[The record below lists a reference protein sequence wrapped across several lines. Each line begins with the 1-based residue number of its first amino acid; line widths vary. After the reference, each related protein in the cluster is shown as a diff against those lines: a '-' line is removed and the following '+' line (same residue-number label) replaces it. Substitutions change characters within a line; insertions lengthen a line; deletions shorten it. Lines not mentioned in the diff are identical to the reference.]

1 MLNKITRTLKSYLSL
16 LLSCLLLVSTSP
28 WADARPPIEEQANN
42 ETVEIVTQAEVTE
55 LATEPKAEPT
65 TDNKTDSKPQPAA
78 NKNEKQPVQS
88 APEQQAP
95 AKIPDRGVNERPATQ
110 PTPQP
115 ESKPK
120 PQPEPDQT
128 ASTIAK
134 QQDLNTY
141 VLNVINTYRG
151 RSYPYLLDNNYA
163 TYNGV
168 TSNIYYQG
176 QLLLKAHPS
185 GNRASHCVGI
195 TFEVFFKAMQA
206 RNKAAGLVPDNFN
219 GMSTADMTDFMLK
232 WYVAGPKAQN
242 NLALAIERYGLGQRI
257 TNLSAAKAGDFID
270 FSRTNGTGHAA
281 VLINWIRQDGEII
294 GLRYWSSQES
304 TGGIAYVEEY
314 FAGGNSYGRIRRD
327 QVYIGRVGPI
337 DRYKMP

>member
-1 MLNKITRTLKSYLSL
+1 MLNKFTRTLKPYLSL
-16 LLSCLLLVSTSP
+16 LLCCFLLVSASP
-28 WADARPPIEEQANN
+28 GAGAGPPIKEQANS
-42 ETVEIVTQAEVTE
+42 ETVETVPQEATTE
-55 LATEPKAEPT
+55 SSTETDAEPIA
-65 TDNKTDSKPQPAA
+65 D
-78 NKNEKQPVQS
+78 E
-88 APEQQAP
+88 E
-95 AKIPDRGVNERPATQ
+95 I
-110 PTPQP
+110 

-120 PQPEPDQT
+120 PAADRPEEQPMQAAPAPKPSTKIPQRGANERPEPKPQPKPEGN
-128 ASTIAK
+128 ASTTAK

-176 QLLLKAHPS
+176 SLLSRAHPS
-185 GNRASHCVGI
+185 GSRASHCVGI

-206 RNKAAGLVPDNFN
+206 RNKAAGLALDNFN
-219 GMSTADMTDFMLK
+219 GMSTAAMTDFMLK
-232 WYVAGPKAQN
+232 WYVAGPKEQN

-281 VLINWIRQDGEII
+281 VLINWIKRDGKIV

-314 FAGGNSYGRIRRD
+314 FTGGNSYGSIRRD
-327 QVYIGRVGPI
+327 RVYIGRVGPI
-337 DRYKMP
+337 NNYR